1 MKNDVIYVDADA
13 LREVLVAL
21 NGPGHHIHELQ
32 ATRGTLLFDNPIDK
46 LVTNYN
52 DAIARA
58 KAAAETEAVTD
69 AVDKVEYPHGEVAVI
84 GVPGGV
90 SCLIS
95 RSLPVG
101 THLYGPPTFSGY
113 SYHAADGT
121 LMNAEGTRSVFDDV
135 DK

>member
-21 NGPGHHIHELQ
+21 NGRGHHIRELQ

-84 GVPGGV
+84 GVPGG
-90 SCLIS
+90 
-95 RSLPVG
+95 
-101 THLYGPPTFSGY
+101 
-113 SYHAADGT
+113 
-121 LMNAEGTRSVFDDV
+121 
-135 DK
+135 